1 MQHPEDSDEEVY
13 PEEEVEPKRILP
25 VLQSVFSES
34 LTRTPNWKN
43 SRFLIGFV
51 MFILRKFLSGM
62 SLNKRIPQKLKRLV
76 FERIV
81 RNIELGNFGKGYAP
95 DGGIFKMCAIEFQK
109 NRRIPP
115 DQISRASANALHSC
129 RTPKIN
135 EFVATVFTTAL
146 CPKRG
151 VSVHEMKLM
160 IYLLRRICE
169 SLLVEFKIV
178 QNYFDFTDRCYD
190 CYRSEY
196 PDNDS
201 SWMPRKMCFELLARI
216 LEILDMFEQQ
226 HSRYPSMEVLFRRLL
241 K

>member
-1 MQHPEDSDEEVY
+1 MQHPGDSYEEA
-13 PEEEVEPKRILP
+13 VEPTEILP
-25 VLQSVFSES
+25 VLQSFLKSFAI
-34 LTRTPNWKN
+34 TPNWKD
-43 SRFLIGFV
+43 SRFLMGFV
-51 MFILRKFLSGM
+51 MCILRKFLFGM
-62 SLNKRIPQKLKRLV
+62 SLNDRVPKKLNQLV

-95 DGGIFKMCAIEFQK
+95 DGGIFNRCAIEFQK
-109 NRRIPP
+109 IRRIPS
-115 DQISRASANALHSC
+115 DQISRTSANVLHSS
-129 RTPKIN
+129 RNPKIN
-135 EFVATVFTTAL
+135 EFVATVFMTAL

-169 SLLVEFKIV
+169 SLLVDFRIV

-190 CYRSEY
+190 CCRSEY
-196 PDNDS
+196 PDNDPC
-201 SWMPRKMCFELLARI
+201 WMPRKMCFELLEKI
-216 LEILDMFEQQ
+216 LGILDMFEQQ